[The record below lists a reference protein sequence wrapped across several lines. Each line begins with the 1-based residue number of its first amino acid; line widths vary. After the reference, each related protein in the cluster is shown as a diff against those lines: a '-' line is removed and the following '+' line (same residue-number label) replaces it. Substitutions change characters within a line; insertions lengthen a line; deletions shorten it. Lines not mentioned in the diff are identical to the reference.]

1 MTVSCHL
8 PDAPSGRPELARSP
22 LRVIAVG
29 CANRETDVSDKRRS
43 GRADGEATR
52 ARILEAAVRRFAKA
66 SYDTVSLR
74 EIAGDVGV
82 DVAYVHRSFG
92 SKDRLFA
99 QALRAASGGDV
110 MAGFDPGAA
119 GGSARAFAEDFVNRL
134 VEKSHDRPYEGIEPL
149 DIMIHSLG
157 SRKAAEI
164 LREKVRGDFVAPLS
178 ERFETNGDLRA
189 GMIVAVLIGTG
200 IARDLLKLDALG
212 DAENEEPVLEL
223 LKEVIAALIEEH

>member
-1 MTVSCHL
+1 MTVWCDR
-8 PDAPSGRPELARSP
+8 PDATCGRHDLARAP
-22 LRVIAVG
+22 LRVLAVG
-29 CANRETDVSDKRRS
+29 RANRETDVTDKRRS

-66 SYDTVSLR
+66 SYDAVSLR

-119 GGSARAFAEDFVNRL
+119 GASAKVFAEDFVNRL
-134 VEKSHDRPYEGIEPL
+134 VEKSRDRPYEGIDPL

-157 SRKAAEI
+157 SRKAAAI

-178 ERFETNGDLRA
+178 ERFETNGGLRA
-189 GMIVAVLIGTG
+189 GMIVAMLIGTG

-212 DAENEEPVLEL
+212 DPDNEEPVLEL
-223 LKEVIAALIEEH
+223 LKKVITALIDER